1 MSANCKGKLLDVHPF
16 AWQASR
22 LWVIRRTIESDS
34 DLVTLERLHNV
45 TATELFEIEFLLS
58 YTRFK
63 VTSILFHSIY
73 LLICGRLYAGSVNLQ
88 LFASL
93 DRHGNVTV

>member
-34 DLVTLERLHNV
+34 DLVTLEDLCNV
-45 TATELFEIEFLLS
+45 TPTVDLTPILKLLTAHLTFS
-58 YTRFK
+58 PK
-63 VTSILFHSIY
+63 PIY
-73 LLICGRLYAGSVNLQ
+73 SFAEEYMPGRLAYS
-88 LFASL
+88 SL
-93 DRHGNVTV
+93 HRR